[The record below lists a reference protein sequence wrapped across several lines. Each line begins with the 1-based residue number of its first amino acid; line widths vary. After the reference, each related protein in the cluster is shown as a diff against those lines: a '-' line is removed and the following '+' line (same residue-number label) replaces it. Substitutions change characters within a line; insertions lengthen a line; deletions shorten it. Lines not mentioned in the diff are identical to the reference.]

1 MIKDYDIIRRPL
13 NTEKT
18 TLQKEL
24 FNQVSFEV
32 DRQANRMEIKDAVER
47 IFNTRVQTVRTI
59 QMKGKVKRRGKI
71 VGKRRDWKKAIVRF
85 MPGQRIDFFEGV

>member
-32 DRQANRMEIKDAVER
+32 DRQANRMEIKNAVER
-47 IFNTRVQTVRTI
+47 IFNTKVQAVRTI
-59 QMKGKVKRRGKI
+59 QMKGKVKRRGKV
-71 VGKRRDWKKAIVRF
+71 VGKRRDWKKAIVRL

>member
-71 VGKRRDWKKAIVRF
+71 VGKRRDWKKAIVRL

>member
-47 IFNTRVQTVRTI
+47 IFNTKVQTVRTI
-59 QMKGKVKRRGKI
+59 QMKGKVKRRGK
-71 VGKRRDWKKAIVRF
+71 VLGKRRDWKKAIVRL